1 MRTDIDALKVIDLNR
16 KFHDEVEAEQYDTR
30 MGVDYSS
37 EGRERLVGELER
49 VLGGPIEPGT
59 LALDLG
65 SGTGKLAI
73 ILSLLGRH
81 ERVVAVDVS
90 ERMLAQAERSAAR
103 LGCRVETRV
112 SDMAVLPFEDRS
124 VDLVVGSAFLHHLPD
139 PVALMKEV
147 RRVLRPG
154 GRFVFVGE
162 PSRTGHVMAE
172 TLKAPWVALVRTLR
186 VLRGR
191 PARGWEHDHIDVHT
205 FTTSDMRRM
214 SEGFSDVR
222 FVAEGFA
229 DHAVEQGFLVLVR
242 RVVGGNRVADA
253 VLDGIRN
260 ALLFLDHRFFDRVLP
275 PGMLACVKLSGA
287 RPLDG

>member
-1 MRTDIDALKVIDLNR
+1 M
-16 KFHDEVEAEQYDTR
+16 
-30 MGVDYSS
+30 
-37 EGRERLVGELER
+37 
-49 VLGGPIEPGT
+49 
-59 LALDLG
+59 
-65 SGTGKLAI
+65 
-73 ILSLLGRH
+73 
-81 ERVVAVDVS
+81 
-90 ERMLAQAERSAAR
+90 
-103 LGCRVETRV
+103 
-112 SDMAVLPFEDRS
+112 
-124 VDLVVGSAFLHHLPD
+124 
-139 PVALMKEV
+139 
-147 RRVLRPG
+147 
-154 GRFVFVGE
+154 
-162 PSRTGHVMAE
+162 
-172 TLKAPWVALVRTLR
+172 ALVRTLR